1 MKNNTLTPESNPY
14 YPYRRVQDY
23 ATLPHVETFLQ
34 KVVRYLLDMPENGY
48 TPPDNNDFPRCRIGK
63 MLYYDG
69 ENVLNQP
76 LPTPQQKMNLVFNPL
91 SPDVPPD
98 KDKKYRVYPMIYPVQ
113 AQSEGQTTIKII
125 MGWAKPTNS
134 YRIDQSVV
142 FEVMTNTAYEG
153 NASNNALSRTYAI
166 CTDIIRAFNGVN
178 IDGVGTFY
186 FDRRQHTECTL
197 EPISDKA
204 ENVGYRLVLGVSF
217 MGGEGEE

>member
-1 MKNNTLTPESNPY
+1 MANCTKAPESNPY
-14 YPYRRVQDY
+14 YPYERVQDY
-23 ATLPHVETFLQ
+23 ASMPQADSFLQ
-34 KVVRYLLDMPENGY
+34 KIVRYLLDLPENGY
-48 TPPDNNDFPRCRIGK
+48 MPPDNNDFPRCRISK

-69 ENVLNQP
+69 EDALKNPV
-76 LPTPQQKMNLVFNPL
+76 PTPQQKLSLVFNPN

-98 KDKKYRVYPMIYPVQ
+98 KEKKYRVYPMIYPVQ

-134 YRIDQSVV
+134 FRVDQAVM

-153 NASNNALSRTYAI
+153 NVKHNALSRTYAI
-166 CTDIIRAFNGVN
+166 CMDIIRAFNGVN
-178 IDGVGTFY
+178 MEGVGTFY

-197 EPISDKA
+197 EPIADKA

-217 MGGEGEE
+217 IGGEG